1 MNKYLKQMN
10 VIRVIIITIII
21 TLTKLSPVLAGG
33 GAIVDTGGGYG
44 EMQAQYA
51 AEILP
56 EVLQLC
62 LQSPKD
68 CELIGLNTKQLNL
81 FITKVKSANG
91 IITVKDCDKSGAVEN
106 NYVAISSCDLYL
118 KNNQNEVIPKSLNE
132 ILVVVI
138 NAYAKA
144 FGFGAIE
151 LHSVLH
157 FDQQDLLLTDIDSAI
172 VIHQIK
178 FSMNGAFKTI
188 INVEFKDQNLD
199 LTKAFQNKLN
209 CTDFKLT
216 DLRFQNLNVM
226 FITGKV
232 ESSNC
237 FFPAKDFI
245 LQIDAIRKSIDLQLF
260 R

>member
-1 MNKYLKQMN
+1 MN
-10 VIRVIIITIII
+10 VVCVILITIVISI
-21 TLTKLSPVLAGG
+21 TRISTVFAGG

-56 EVLQLC
+56 EVLHLC

-91 IITVKDCDKSGAVEN
+91 IITVKDCDKSGSVEN
-106 NYVAISSCDLYL
+106 NYVVISSCDLYL
-118 KNNQNEVIPKSLNE
+118 KNNPNEVIPKSLNE

-144 FGFGAIE
+144 FGYDTVEINSGI
-151 LHSVLH
+151 H
-157 FDQQDLLLTDIDSAI
+157 FDQQDLLLNDLDSAI
-172 VIHQIK
+172 VIHQIR
-178 FSMNGAFKTI
+178 FSINRAFKTI
-188 INVEFKDQNLD
+188 VNVEFKDQNLD
-199 LTKAFQNKLN
+199 LTREFQNKLK
-209 CTDFKLT
+209 CSDFRLT

-226 FITGKV
+226 FITGKI
-232 ESSNC
+232 ESDNC
-237 FFPAKDFI
+237 QFPAKDFI
-245 LQIDAIRKSIDLQLF
+245 LQIDAVNKSIDLQLF
-260 R
+260 